1 VSALAALEARGR
13 GARPD
18 DTLWRAAV
26 WRSILESWIICS
38 KSVMLDELM
47 DLCNGLDLTSS
58 ILAKSNTLYEYFSSL
73 FTENHGAHM
82 FLSHNSLYDANG
94 EKR

>member
-47 DLCNGLDLTSS
+47 DLCNGLDLT
-58 ILAKSNTLYEYFSSL
+58 
-73 FTENHGAHM
+73 
-82 FLSHNSLYDANG
+82 
-94 EKR
+94 